1 MSGSEALIGVA
12 TLFKRVKNITKGIAA
27 NADGLPALGPK
38 LSVPAEQALWQALTA
53 KGPGIRDA
61 ISRGTYK
68 EAFAEIAGLQPVVT
82 KFFDD
87 VLVMAEDADLR
98 ATRLALVA
106 ALRDLILELA
116 DISEIAPE

>member
-1 MSGSEALIGVA
+1 
-12 TLFKRVKNITKGIAA
+12 VKNITKGIAA